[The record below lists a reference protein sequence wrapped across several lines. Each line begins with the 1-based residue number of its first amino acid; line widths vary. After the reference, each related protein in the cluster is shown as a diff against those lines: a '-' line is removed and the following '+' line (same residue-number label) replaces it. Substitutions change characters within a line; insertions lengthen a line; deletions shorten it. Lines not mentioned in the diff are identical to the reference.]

1 MSSEDFKKAQL
12 INQVA
17 KMYRTE
23 LGDLM
28 LTMYLKALKEY
39 AAAEVEQALQ
49 SFFANTDSGQF
60 MPKPADIIK
69 QLTGG
74 TQTQALLA
82 WSKVDWAVRCIGTNA
97 SVCFEDLLIHQ
108 VIMEM
113 GGWVSVGSKNNE
125 EWPFTKNEFEKRYR
139 GYLASTLP
147 QVFPERLIGTH
158 DHTNGLNGVSEIDLK
173 FISCET
179 RLAIEKRQRDQ
190 ANQPAFKKHHHL
202 EAQGHGCTLP
212 ISQIKF
218 CANEL

>member
-39 AAAEVEQALQ
+39 AATEVEQALQ
-49 SFFANTDSGQF
+49 AFFANADSGQF

-74 TQTQALLA
+74 TQTQSLLA
-82 WSKVDWAVRCIGTNA
+82 WTKVDWAVRCIGTNA
-97 SVCFEDLLIHQ
+97 SVCFEDRLIHQ
-108 VIMEM
+108 VIVDM
-113 GGWVSVGSKNNE
+113 GGWVSLGSKNNE
-125 EWPFTKNEFEKRYR
+125 EWPFVKNEFEKRYR

-147 QVFPERLIGTH
+147 RVFPERLIGSH
-158 DHTNGLNGVSEIDLK
+158 DHTNGLNGRSEIGVR
-173 FISCET
+173 FIPCDT
-179 RLAIEKRQRDQ
+179 RLALEKRKVDQ
-190 ANQPAFKKHHHL
+190 ANQPALEKQHHL
-202 EAQGHGCTLP
+202 EEHSHGCTLP
-212 ISQIKF
+212 TGQIEF
-218 CANEL
+218 H